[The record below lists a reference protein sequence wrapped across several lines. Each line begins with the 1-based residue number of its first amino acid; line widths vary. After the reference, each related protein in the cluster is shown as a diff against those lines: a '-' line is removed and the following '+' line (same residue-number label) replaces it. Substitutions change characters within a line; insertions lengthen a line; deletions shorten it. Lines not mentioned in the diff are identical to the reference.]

1 MTIEVIELEE
11 QPDGSARLVLD
22 IDNETAR
29 LLIESAV
36 VAALTR
42 YVDKH
47 ESSNSNPYQTEL
59 DL

>member
-29 LLIESAV
+29 ILIESAV

-47 ESSNSNPYQTEL
+47 ELVHANPYQTEL

>member
-29 LLIESAV
+29 ILIESAV

-47 ESSNSNPYQTEL
+47 ELYNSNPYQTEL

>member
-1 MTIEVIELEE
+1 MQRLL
-11 QPDGSARLVLD
+11 SARLVLD

-29 LLIESAV
+29 ILIESAV

-47 ESSNSNPYQTEL
+47 EESNSNPYQTEL

>member
-11 QPDGSARLVLD
+11 QQDGSARLVLD

-36 VAALTR
+36 VAALTG

-47 ESSNSNPYQTEL
+47 ESNSNPYQTEL

>member
-1 MTIEVIELEE
+1 MTIEVIELDE

-29 LLIESAV
+29 ILIESAV

-42 YVDKH
+42 YVDRH
-47 ESSNSNPYQTEL
+47 ETKYNPYQTEL

>member
-11 QPDGSARLVLD
+11 QQDGSARLVLD

-47 ESSNSNPYQTEL
+47 EQANSNPYQTEL

>member
-36 VAALTR
+36 VAASNEVCGQAR
-42 YVDKH
+42 I
-47 ESSNSNPYQTEL
+47 SNSNPYQTEL